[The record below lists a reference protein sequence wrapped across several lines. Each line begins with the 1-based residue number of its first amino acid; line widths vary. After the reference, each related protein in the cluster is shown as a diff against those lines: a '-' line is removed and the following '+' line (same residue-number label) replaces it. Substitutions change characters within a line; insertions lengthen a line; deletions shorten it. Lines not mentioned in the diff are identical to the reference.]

1 MIIKIFTGPL
11 NYNIDTIYKEDRGE
25 FIIGVDMAC
34 ALLMEKNIP
43 IDLAIGDFDSL
54 KKGLMKDVIEYSDK
68 INIYPS
74 VKDYTDTYLAVKE
87 ALSMDHT
94 EIIIY
99 GGVGERFD
107 HSLANLSLLK
117 LGTIAICNDQEII
130 YMLHPGSYEIESKKK
145 FISFFAM
152 EDVKQL
158 DLLGFKYQQRKYD
171 LDVDDPLCVSNEGS
185 GTVSFEDGVLLVI
198 EQNE

>member
-68 INIYPS
+68 ITIYPS
-74 VKDYTDTYLAVKE
+74 EKDYTDTYLAVKE
-87 ALSMDHT
+87 ALTMNHS

-99 GGVGERFD
+99 GGVGKRFD
-107 HSLANLSLLK
+107 HSFNWSH
-117 LGTIAICNDQEII
+117 TRINSTRQNNIA
-130 YMLHPGSYEIESKKK
+130 
-145 FISFFAM
+145 F
-152 EDVKQL
+152 
-158 DLLGFKYQQRKYD
+158 
-171 LDVDDPLCVSNEGS
+171 
-185 GTVSFEDGVLLVI
+185 LVFC
-198 EQNE
+198 